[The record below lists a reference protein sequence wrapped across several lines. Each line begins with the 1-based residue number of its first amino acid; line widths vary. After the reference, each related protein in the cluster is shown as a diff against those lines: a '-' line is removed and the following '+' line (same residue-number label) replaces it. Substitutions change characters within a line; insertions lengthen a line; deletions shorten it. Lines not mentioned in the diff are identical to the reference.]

1 MKLYAALLFVL
12 FTFSAFGQQTDVV
25 DFEHITADISL
36 NFKEETVTGN
46 MIISFKA
53 KKDIDSVYLDAKNIT
68 SFEAKIG
75 QKKLKSTFDKSHL
88 IFKKSFKTNET
99 YDISLNYS
107 AKPDRAL
114 YFVNNE
120 GKPQMWTQG
129 QGKYT
134 SNWLPSIDDM
144 NDKIEFDLNITA
156 PKMLQV
162 IANGKLTDI
171 SEKGE
176 SKTWNYDMQHPMA
189 SYLVAFA
196 AGDYDKQ
203 ELVSASGIPL
213 ELYYYPEDSLKV
225 EPTYRYSKQIFDF
238 LENEI
243 GVPFPWQNY
252 KEIPVKDFL
261 YAGMENTTAT
271 IFSDTFM
278 VDSIGFIDRNYVD
291 VNAHELAHQWFGD
304 LVTEKSGTHHWLQE
318 GFATYYAF
326 LAEKE
331 IFGED
336 YFYWQLYQTAEQLKE
351 LSDQGKG
358 EKLLNSGA
366 SSLTFYQKGAW
377 ALHILREEIGDEV
390 FRTAV
395 KNYLEAHKFSNVET
409 SDFIAAAEEASGK
422 DLTDFQKN
430 WLNQSAFQAAEA
442 LESLKKSSFIKDYL
456 LVNGLRKIPF
466 DQKEELLTQ
475 ALTLPNDYIGQEAIY
490 QLASESLTETLPL
503 YKTGFESNN
512 LFVRQAIAV
521 SLETVPQELKA
532 EFESLLDDDSYVTK
546 ETALYK
552 LWISF
557 PENRS
562 KYLKKLAGITGFSD
576 RNIETLWLALS
587 MATPEYDSQHRET
600 RYTKLINYTDSRFPF
615 EVREHAFQYL
625 YQLQLYET
633 QSLENLVSACVHYNW
648 RFAQSSRSIL
658 DMLLKDLKWK
668 TALNDLTGLPQKETD
683 FLNKKL
689 QQ

>member
-12 FTFSAFGQQTDVV
+12 FTFSAFSQQTDVV

-46 MIISFKA
+46 MIISFKT
-53 KKDIDSVYLDAKNIT
+53 KKNTDSIYLDAKNIT

-75 QKKLKSTFDKSHL
+75 QKKLKSGFDKSHL
-88 IFKKSFKTNET
+88 IFKKSFKANET

-120 GKPQMWTQG
+120 GKPQIWTQG

-162 IANGKLTDI
+162 MANGKLTDI

-278 VDSIGFIDRNYVD
+278 VDSIGFTDRNYVN

-377 ALHILREEIGDEV
+377 ALHILREEIGDEA
-390 FRTAV
+390 FKTAIR
-395 KNYLEAHKFSNVET
+395 NYLEAHKFDNVET

-430 WLNQSAFQAAEA
+430 WLNQSAFQASEA
-442 LESLKKSSFIKDYL
+442 LESLKESSFIKDYL

-490 QLASESLTETLPL
+490 QLASEPLTETLPL

-532 EFESLLDDDSYVTK
+532 GFETLLDDDSYVTK

-562 KYLKKLAGITGFSD
+562 KYLKKLAGINGFSD
-576 RNIETLWLALS
+576 RNIETLWLALT
-587 MATPEYDSQHRET
+587 MATPDYDSQNREA
-600 RYTKLINYTDSRFPF
+600 RYTKLLNYTDSRFPF

-633 QSLENLVSACVHYNW
+633 QSLDNLVSACVHYNW

-658 DMLLKDLKWK
+658 DMLLKDPKWR
-668 TALNDLTGLPQKETD
+668 TALNDLTGLPRKETD